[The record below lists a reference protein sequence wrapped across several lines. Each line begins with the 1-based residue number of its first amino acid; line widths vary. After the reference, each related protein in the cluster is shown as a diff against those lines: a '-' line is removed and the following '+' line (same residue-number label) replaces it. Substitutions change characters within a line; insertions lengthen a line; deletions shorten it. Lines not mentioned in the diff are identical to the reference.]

1 MSRWRGRE
9 TATVWG
15 MVGGGNWNSRSQAAK
30 GGARFCPGGEVGGES
45 RGWETG
51 GAGWGGLELPARAFI
66 NYQFHRLY
74 LTPATERAD
83 EFT

>member
-1 MSRWRGRE
+1 M
-9 TATVWG
+9 
-15 MVGGGNWNSRSQAAK
+15 
-30 GGARFCPGGEVGGES
+30 GARQLQSGVWWGEEIGTAVRRQQKGARGFALEVRSGGES